1 MNCGALYYLGEI
13 VKPHTYCAFDLVRN
27 KKKEIRIPNS
37 LRYLS
42 EYTASDKTNYS
53 FFQKYY
59 KFGDAGLL
67 DPDKF
72 VAEEFDCVL
81 VTTFAFCYFEGLKE
95 LIEYIR
101 KFYRKPII
109 VGGSGV
115 SSNPGY
121 YLDNLDIDFA
131 VKGPAELSLCKI
143 LDSIEEGREVD
154 YKGVFSKEKRTA
166 SDNCADYSF
175 KPYVFLRG
183 DTLMLQLT
191 RGCPKD
197 CAYCSIKLN
206 SGDVY
211 RKSPTDL
218 LESALQTRR
227 LDGAKVYRINF
238 EDDNLTYDWEYF
250 ENVMEI
256 LKKNVGSF
264 TFSFENGVDFTTL
277 DERKIYKLIESGI
290 SQWNLSLTSVNYD
303 TLKNSK
309 RNYILELYDSI
320 MNIIEKYNLPVI
332 TYFISGLIGDK
343 SDNILATILYLAGKR
358 TALGIS
364 SFYPVPNTKA
374 VLGLKEEIVPELAKG
389 SSFYKWGD
397 VSTKKLITLFML
409 SRFVNSIKTVTVKE
423 WMDFSVKIFKKNADF
438 YITGA
443 MSDKTALSKTGILV
457 SIINEDIYYCCK
469 VGEEYI
475 FRKRDL
481 DDQIIKR
488 FFFSIKN
495 DIIIKNSGGEV
506 ISGEIWSGLWEKA
519 YRS

>member
-1 MNCGALYYLGEI
+1 
-13 VKPHTYCAFDLVRN
+13 
-27 KKKEIRIPNS
+27 
-37 LRYLS
+37 
-42 EYTASDKTNYS
+42 
-53 FFQKYY
+53 
-59 KFGDAGLL
+59 
-67 DPDKF
+67 
-72 VAEEFDCVL
+72 
-81 VTTFAFCYFEGLKE
+81 
-95 LIEYIR
+95 
-101 KFYRKPII
+101 
-109 VGGSGV
+109 
-115 SSNPGY
+115 
-121 YLDNLDIDFA
+121 
-131 VKGPAELSLCKI
+131 
-143 LDSIEEGREVD
+143 
-154 YKGVFSKEKRTA
+154 
-166 SDNCADYSF
+166 
-175 KPYVFLRG
+175 
-183 DTLMLQLT
+183 
-191 RGCPKD
+191 
-197 CAYCSIKLN
+197 
-206 SGDVY
+206 
-211 RKSPTDL
+211 
-218 LESALQTRR
+218 
-227 LDGAKVYRINF
+227 
-238 EDDNLTYDWEYF
+238 
-250 ENVMEI
+250 
-256 LKKNVGSF
+256 
-264 TFSFENGVDFTTL
+264 
-277 DERKIYKLIESGI
+277 
-290 SQWNLSLTSVNYD
+290 
-303 TLKNSK
+303 
-309 RNYILELYDSI
+309 